1 MYSAWIVIQVSV
13 TRSLCGASPP
23 SPPSSPPPSLSHP
36 CLPTPQC
43 KRTPLHKAASYN
55 SVAVAE
61 LLIAKG
67 ANVNAEDKVLP
78 PAYCLC

>member
-1 MYSAWIVIQVSV
+1 M
-13 TRSLCGASPP
+13 LLGPCGV
-23 SPPSSPPPSLSHP
+23 PPPPPLPLPCHPLSHP
-36 CLPTPQC
+36 CLPAPQD
-43 KRTPLHKAASYN
+43 KETPLHKAAYYN

>member
-1 MYSAWIVIQVSV
+1 M
-13 TRSLCGASPP
+13 LLGPCGVP
-23 SPPSSPPPSLSHP
+23 SPPPLPLPCHPLSHP
-36 CLPTPQC
+36 CLPTPQG
-43 KRTPLHKAASYN
+43 KSTPLHVAISNN

-78 PAYCLC
+78 PACCLC

>member
-1 MYSAWIVIQVSV
+1 MGC
-13 TRSLCGASPP
+13 L
-23 SPPSSPPPSLSHP
+23 PPPSLFPATLSLTL
-36 CLPTPQC
+36 LPAPQGQY
-43 KRTPLHKAASYN
+43 TPLHLAVINN

-78 PAYCLC
+78 PACCLC